1 MKQKIHLR
9 LFIFFAL
16 LGVWSIEPPGRV
28 NALPQFPRETIT
40 SSSQLINVVNN
51 LRASS
56 GLPAL
61 TIHSALMQSAQ
72 SQADY
77 MAATGQV
84 THSRPGGTTFTQQL
98 LNLGFP
104 LAGDLAAG
112 GLRSENILASSN
124 PLEWNGV
131 PPAWQDSA
139 HMTTMLSA
147 SYSHIGAGVSQGS
160 GGYYYAV
167 DCAAATGSG
176 EMQAAAAAALTS
188 SPDSA
193 GSAISQYIVPVVVS
207 TAQTD
212 GNVYHVLQYGQSL
225 WSIAIDYGTTIKQIQ
240 LLNNLGENLVV
251 LQGQKLLVKR
261 GATQPAPASPT
272 PTTPATFTP
281 LAASSTPTTFVVS
294 SPTAAATELTATPI
308 NIEKKPPSNSSS
320 KLLLGILIIAT
331 LIGSG
336 VAVWLIRDP
345 N

>member
-1 MKQKIHLR
+1 MRQKRHLW
-9 LFIFFAL
+9 LFIFLVL
-16 LGVWSIEPPGRV
+16 LGLWNIEPQARV

-40 SSSQLINVVNN
+40 SPSQLINVVNN
-51 LRASS
+51 LRASN

-61 TIHSALMQSAQ
+61 TTHSALMQSAQ

-77 MAATGQV
+77 MAATGQI

-98 LNLGFP
+98 ITLGFP

-131 PPAWQDSA
+131 PPSWQDSA
-139 HMTTMLSA
+139 HMATMLSV

-188 SPDSA
+188 SPGSA
-193 GSAISQYIVPVVVS
+193 GSTVSQYIVPVVVS
-207 TAQTD
+207 TAQSD

-225 WSIAIDYGTTIKQIQ
+225 WSIAIDYGTTIKEIQ
-240 LLNNLGENLVV
+240 SLNNLGDDLVV

-272 PTTPATFTP
+272 PTTPATITP
-281 LAASSTPTTFVVS
+281 PAASSTPMIFVVL
-294 SPTAAATELTATPI
+294 SPTAAATDSTATPI
-308 NIEKKPPSNSSS
+308 KIEKIPASTSS
-320 KLLLGILIIAT
+320 KLLIGILISAA
-331 LIGSG
+331 LIGGG